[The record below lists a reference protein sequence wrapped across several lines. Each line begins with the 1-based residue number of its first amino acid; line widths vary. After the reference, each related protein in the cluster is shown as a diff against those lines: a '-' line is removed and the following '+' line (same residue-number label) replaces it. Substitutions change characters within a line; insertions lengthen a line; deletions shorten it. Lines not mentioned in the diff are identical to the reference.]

1 MTQLRFRIIMISV
14 TSLASLLWFVWW
26 CGPAVQAD
34 RTFTHLRNAIE
45 KGQAGGVLDVLH
57 PGYDFALSWPTQ
69 IGGQT
74 SDPINGGAMRL
85 LVMRGLTALFQLQQV
100 DPFVFQY
107 TIQEVTPRDDGNYT
121 AIVSITLTTR
131 SGERPLTFT
140 PPLTS
145 QSFIL
150 AKESWWPSLTILSH
164 PPLHVAY

>member
-1 MTQLRFRIIMISV
+1 
-14 TSLASLLWFVWW
+14 
-26 CGPAVQAD
+26 
-34 RTFTHLRNAIE
+34 
-45 KGQAGGVLDVLH
+45 
-57 PGYDFALSWPTQ
+57 
-69 IGGQT
+69 
-74 SDPINGGAMRL
+74 
-85 LVMRGLTALFQLQQV
+85 MRGLTALFQLQQV